1 LISSQDHKHA
11 KTYLEQKVIND
22 DPMQEEFVTVDGSR
36 IRYLK
41 AGSGKKNLILVHG
54 LGASAERWEFVI
66 PSFGKDF
73 TVYVPDLIGF
83 GLSDKPNVDYTTDL
97 FANFVSSFLKEL
109 GITKTTVIGSSLGGQ
124 IAIEYAS
131 QNQDNVEKLILVSP
145 AGAMK
150 QSTPAL
156 DAYIMAALYPDH
168 DTARNAFSMM
178 TGNNKDISQTTVDGF
193 VQRMMMPNAK
203 YAFMSTI
210 LGLKNA
216 PEISTKLEV
225 LEIPT
230 LVIWGELD
238 PVIPIKYAEYFVQKI
253 RDCRF
258 YQMENCGHTPY
269 VEDPRE
275 FVKIALDFVK

>member
-1 LISSQDHKHA
+1 
-11 KTYLEQKVIND
+11 
-22 DPMQEEFVTVDGSR
+22 MQEAFVTVDGNR

-41 AGSGKKNLILVHG
+41 AGSEKKNLLLIHG

-66 PSFGKDF
+66 PSFSKHF

-83 GLSDKPNVDYTTDL
+83 GLSEKPNVDYTTEFFSD
-97 FANFVSSFLKEL
+97 FISSFLREINVK
-109 GITKTTVIGSSLGGQ
+109 KVTVVGSSLGGQ
-124 IAIEYAS
+124 IAIDYVIH
-131 QNQDNVEKLILVSP
+131 NQQNVEKLILVSP

-156 DAYIMAALYPDH
+156 DAYIMAALYPDN
-168 DTARNAFSMM
+168 DTAKNAFSMM
-178 TGNNKDISQTTVDGF
+178 TGNNKEVNQTTVDGF
-193 VQRMMMPNAK
+193 VQRMLMPNAK

-258 YQMENCGHTPY
+258 YRMENCGHTPY
-269 VEDPRE
+269 VEDPKE
-275 FVKIALDFVK
+275 FVKIALGFIH

>member
-1 LISSQDHKHA
+1 
-11 KTYLEQKVIND
+11 
-22 DPMQEEFVTVDGSR
+22 
-36 IRYLK
+36 
-41 AGSGKKNLILVHG
+41 
-54 LGASAERWEFVI
+54 
-66 PSFGKDF
+66 
-73 TVYVPDLIGF
+73 
-83 GLSDKPNVDYTTDL
+83 
-97 FANFVSSFLKEL
+97 
-109 GITKTTVIGSSLGGQ
+109 
-124 IAIEYAS
+124 
-131 QNQDNVEKLILVSP
+131 
-145 AGAMK
+145 
-150 QSTPAL
+150 
-156 DAYIMAALYPDH
+156 
-168 DTARNAFSMM
+168 MM
-178 TGNNKDISQTTVDGF
+178 TGNNKEISQTTVDGF
-193 VQRMMMPNAK
+193 VQRMLMPNAK

-269 VEDPRE
+269 VEDPKE

>member
-1 LISSQDHKHA
+1 M
-11 KTYLEQKVIND
+11 LEA
-22 DPMQEEFVTVDGSR
+22 FVNVDGSK

-41 AGSGKKNLILVHG
+41 SGTGKKNLLLVHG
-54 LGASAERWEFVI
+54 LGASAERWESVI
-66 PSFGKDF
+66 PSFSNDY

-83 GLSDKPNVDYTTDL
+83 GLSDKPSADYSTEF
-97 FANFVSSFLKEL
+97 FANFLSSFLRE
-109 GITKTTVIGSSLGGQ
+109 INVTSATVIGSSLGGQ
-124 IAIEYAS
+124 IAVEYAS
-131 QNQDNVEKLILVSP
+131 LNQKKVEKLILVSP

-156 DAYIMAALYPDH
+156 DAYIMAALYPDPE
-168 DTARNAFSMM
+168 TAKNAFSMM
-178 TGNNKDISQTTVDGF
+178 SGLNKDVNQTTIDGF
-193 VQRMMMPNAK
+193 VQRMQMPNAK

-216 PEISTKLEV
+216 PEISTKLEI

-238 PVIPIKYAEYFVQKI
+238 PVIPIRYAQHFVKNI

-258 YQMENCGHTPY
+258 YQMESCGHTPY
-269 VEDPRE
+269 VESPKE
-275 FVKIALDFVK
+275 FVKIVLDFIR

>member
-1 LISSQDHKHA
+1 
-11 KTYLEQKVIND
+11 VIND
-22 DPMQEEFVTVDGSR
+22 DPMHEEFVTVCNSR

-41 AGSGKKNLILVHG
+41 TGSGEKNLVLIHG
-54 LGASAERWEFVI
+54 LGASAERWEHVI
-66 PSFGKDF
+66 PGFGKHF

-83 GLSDKPNVDYTTDL
+83 GLSDKPNVDYTTEF
-97 FANFVSSFLKEL
+97 FATFVSSFLKEL
-109 GITKTTVIGSSLGGQ
+109 GIQKATVIGSSLGGQ

-131 QNQDNVEKLILVSP
+131 MNQNNVEKLILVSP

-168 DTARNAFSMM
+168 DTAKNAFSMM

-193 VQRMMMPNAK
+193 VQRMLMPNAK

-216 PEISTKLEV
+216 PEISTKLEI

-269 VEDPRE
+269 VEDPTE
-275 FVKIALDFVK
+275 FIKIALDFVK

>member
-1 LISSQDHKHA
+1 
-11 KTYLEQKVIND
+11 
-22 DPMQEEFVTVDGSR
+22 MQEASVTVDGSR

-41 AGSGKKNLILVHG
+41 AGSGKKNLLLIHG

-66 PSFGKDF
+66 PSFSKHF

-83 GLSDKPNVDYTTDL
+83 GLSDKPNVDYTAEF
-97 FANFVSSFLKEL
+97 FANFISSFMREINIK
-109 GITKTTVIGSSLGGQ
+109 KATVIGSSLGGQ
-124 IAIEYAS
+124 IAVEYTTL
-131 QNQDNVEKLILVSP
+131 NQQNVEKLILVSP

-156 DAYIMAALYPDH
+156 DAYIMAALYPDQ
-168 DTARNAFSMM
+168 DTAKNAFSMM
-178 TGNNKDISQTTVDGF
+178 TGNNKEVNQTTVDGF
-193 VQRMMMPNAK
+193 VQRMLMPNAK

-210 LGLKNA
+210 LGLKNS

-258 YQMENCGHTPY
+258 YRMENCGHTPY
-269 VEDPRE
+269 VESPKE
-275 FVKIALDFVK
+275 FVKIVLDFIR

>member
-1 LISSQDHKHA
+1 
-11 KTYLEQKVIND
+11 
-22 DPMQEEFVTVDGSR
+22 MQEEYVDVQGSR

-41 AGSGKKNLILVHG
+41 AGSSKKNLILIHG
-54 LGASAERWEFVI
+54 LGASAERWDRVI
-66 PSFGKDF
+66 PNFSKHF

-83 GLSDKPNVDYTTDL
+83 GLSDKPNVDYTTEF
-97 FANFVSSFLKEL
+97 FANFVSTFLEKLE
-109 GITKTTVIGSSLGGQ
+109 IKTATIMGSSLGGQ

-131 QNQDNVEKLILVSP
+131 QHPSNVEKLILVSP

-168 DTARNAFSMM
+168 DSAKTAFSMM
-178 TGNNKDISQTTVDGF
+178 TGNNKEIDQTIVDGF
-193 VQRMMMPNAK
+193 VQRMLMPNAK
-203 YAFMSTI
+203 FAFMSTI

-216 PEISTKLEV
+216 PEISQKLEI
-225 LEIPT
+225 LEVPT
-230 LVIWGELD
+230 LVVWGELD
-238 PVIPIKYAEYFVQKI
+238 PVIPVKYAEYFVKKI

-269 VEDPRE
+269 VEDPPE
-275 FVKIALDFVK
+275 FAKIVLDFLK

>member
-1 LISSQDHKHA
+1 
-11 KTYLEQKVIND
+11 
-22 DPMQEEFVTVDGSR
+22 MQEEFVTVLGSR

-41 AGSGKKNLILVHG
+41 TGSGKKNLLLIHG
-54 LGASAERWEFVI
+54 LGASAERWEPVL
-66 PSFGKDF
+66 PNLGKYF

-83 GLSDKPNVDYTTDL
+83 GLSDKPNVDYTTEF
-97 FANFVSSFLKEL
+97 FAKFVAEFLDEIGVKNT
-109 GITKTTVIGSSLGGQ
+109 IVIGSSLGGQ
-124 IAIEYAS
+124 IAVEYVSAN
-131 QNQDNVEKLILVSP
+131 QNNVDKLVLVSP

-156 DAYIMAALYPDH
+156 DAYIMAALYPDES
-168 DTARNAFSMM
+168 TAKNAFSAM
-178 TGNNKDISQTTVDGF
+178 TGNNKEISQSTVDGF
-193 VQRMMMPNAK
+193 IHRMLLPNAK

-216 PEISTKLEV
+216 PEISAKLAI

-230 LVIWGELD
+230 LVVWGELD

-269 VEDPRE
+269 VEDPKE
-275 FVKIALDFVK
+275 FVKIVLDFLK

>member
-1 LISSQDHKHA
+1 
-11 KTYLEQKVIND
+11 
-22 DPMQEEFVTVDGSR
+22 MQEEFVIVDGSR

-41 AGSGKKNLILVHG
+41 AGSAKRNLVLVHG
-54 LGASAERWEFVI
+54 LGASAERWDLVMPAFA
-66 PSFGKDF
+66 KNF

-83 GLSDKPNVDYTTDL
+83 GLSDKPNADYTTDF
-97 FANFVSSFLKEL
+97 FAKFISSFLAEI
-109 GITKTTVIGSSLGGQ
+109 GIKKTIMVGSSLGGQ
-124 IAIEYAS
+124 IAAEYAS
-131 QNQDNVEKLILVSP
+131 ANQSVVEKLILVSP

-156 DAYIMAALYPDH
+156 DAYVMAALYPDP
-168 DTARNAFSMM
+168 DTAKNAFSLM
-178 TGNNKDISQTTVDGF
+178 TGNNKEISQTTVDGF
-193 VQRMMMPNAK
+193 VQRMLLPNAK
-203 YAFMSTI
+203 YAFMSTV

-216 PEISTKLEV
+216 PEISTKLEI
-225 LEIPT
+225 LEVPT

-269 VEDPRE
+269 VEDPKE
-275 FVKIALDFVK
+275 FAKIVLGFLK

>member
-1 LISSQDHKHA
+1 
-11 KTYLEQKVIND
+11 
-22 DPMQEEFVTVDGSR
+22 MQEEFVTVDGSR

-41 AGSGKKNLILVHG
+41 AGSGKRNLILIHG
-54 LGASAERWEFVI
+54 LGASAERWDLVI
-66 PSFGKDF
+66 PSFGKHF

-83 GLSDKPNVDYTTDL
+83 GLSDKPNVDYTTEF
-97 FANFVSSFLKEL
+97 FANFVSSFLQEL
-109 GITKTTVIGSSLGGQ
+109 GIRKATVIGSSLGGQ
-124 IAIEYAS
+124 IAVEYVS
-131 QNQDNVEKLILVSP
+131 LHQQSVEKLILVSP

-156 DAYIMAALYPDH
+156 DAYIMAALYPDES
-168 DTARNAFSMM
+168 TAKNAFSMM
-178 TGNNKDISQTTVDGF
+178 TGNNKEISQTTVDGF
-193 VQRMMMPNAK
+193 VQRMLMPNAK

-216 PEISTKLEV
+216 PEISIKLEI

-269 VEDPRE
+269 VEDPKE
-275 FVKIALDFVK
+275 FIKIALDFVK

>member
-1 LISSQDHKHA
+1 
-11 KTYLEQKVIND
+11 
-22 DPMQEEFVTVDGSR
+22 MQEEFVAVDGSR

-41 AGSGKKNLILVHG
+41 AGSGKKSLVLIHG
-54 LGASAERWEFVI
+54 LGASAERWEHVI
-66 PSFGKDF
+66 PHFSKQF

-83 GLSDKPNVDYTTDL
+83 GLSDKPNVDYTTEF
-97 FANFVSSFLKEL
+97 FAEFVGSFMAEL
-109 GITKTTVIGSSLGGQ
+109 GIKKPIIIGSSLGGQ
-124 IAIEYAS
+124 IAIEYAHA
-131 QNQDNVEKLILVSP
+131 NQDDIEKLILVSP

-156 DAYIMAALYPDH
+156 DAYIMAALYPDPS
-168 DTARNAFSMM
+168 TAKNAFTLM
-178 TGNNKDISQTTVDGF
+178 TGNNKEVSQTTVDNF
-193 VQRMMMPNAK
+193 VQRMLMPNAK

-216 PEISTKLEV
+216 PEISAKLEV

-230 LVIWGELD
+230 LVVWGELD

-258 YQMENCGHTPY
+258 YQIENCGHTPY
-269 VEDPRE
+269 VEDPKE
-275 FVKIALDFVK
+275 FIKIVLDFLK